1 MEDNY
6 MKIQIV
12 SKDKNLLPVRLAV
25 TSFLSQYNVCLD
37 EIMDVK
43 TALSE
48 AVTNCI
54 EHAYENSGKIYIEVN
69 IDEDKI
75 RISVQDFGKGIEDIS
90 MALTPTYT
98 SKPDTEHAGV
108 GLNIMESMVDELVI
122 DSKVNIGT
130 TIIMVKNIKKKK
142 G

>member
-6 MKIQIV
+6 MKLQIA
-12 SKDKNLLPVRLAV
+12 SKDKNILPVRLAV

-37 EIMDVK
+37 EIMDIK

-48 AVTNCI
+48 AVTNSI
-54 EHAYENSGKIYIEVN
+54 EHAYDNSGKIEIEAN

-75 RISVQDFGKGIEDIS
+75 RIRVQDFGRGIEDIS

>member
-54 EHAYENSGKIYIEVN
+54 EHAYENSGKKY
-69 IDEDKI
+69 
-75 RISVQDFGKGIEDIS
+75 
-90 MALTPTYT
+90 
-98 SKPDTEHAGV
+98 
-108 GLNIMESMVDELVI
+108 ELVYKI
-122 DSKVNIGT
+122 LVEG
-130 TIIMVKNIKKKK
+130 
-142 G
+142 

>member
-6 MKIQIV
+6 MKLQIA
-12 SKDKNLLPVRLAV
+12 SKDKNILPVRLAV

-37 EIMDVK
+37 EIMDIK

-48 AVTNCI
+48 AVTNSI
-54 EHAYENSGKIYIEVN
+54 EHAYDNSGKIEIEAN

-75 RISVQDFGKGIEDIS
+75 RIRVQDFGRGIEDIS

-108 GLNIMESMVDELVI
+108 GLNIMESMVDGLVI

>member
-75 RISVQDFGKGIEDIS
+75 RISVQDFGRGIEDIS

-122 DSKVNIGT
+122 DSNVNIGT

>member
-75 RISVQDFGKGIEDIS
+75 RISVQDFGRGIEDIS

>member
-75 RISVQDFGKGIEDIS
+75 RIRVQDFGRGIEDIS

>member
-1 MEDNY
+1 
-6 MKIQIV
+6 
-12 SKDKNLLPVRLAV
+12 
-25 TSFLSQYNVCLD
+25 
-37 EIMDVK
+37 
-43 TALSE
+43 
-48 AVTNCI
+48 
-54 EHAYENSGKIYIEVN
+54 
-69 IDEDKI
+69 
-75 RISVQDFGKGIEDIS
+75 

-122 DSKVNIGT
+122 DSNVNIGT